1 MPSSRKRL
9 LASVLGY
16 ALMAAGTGLA
26 GEIPHQ
32 RSIALIDKAC
42 RGSCGNSVLVI
53 IGNSTHSRGATT

>member
-26 GEIPHQ
+26 GEIPTSEASH
-32 RSIALIDKAC
+32 L
-42 RGSCGNSVLVI
+42 
-53 IGNSTHSRGATT
+53 STRPGQYVST